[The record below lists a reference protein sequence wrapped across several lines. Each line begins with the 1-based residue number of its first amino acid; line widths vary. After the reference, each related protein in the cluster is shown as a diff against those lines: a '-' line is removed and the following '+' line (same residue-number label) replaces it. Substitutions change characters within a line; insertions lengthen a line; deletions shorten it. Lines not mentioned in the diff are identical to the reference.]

1 VKVLVI
7 IVATT
12 FVVLSSRSHRS
23 MVPFIDAPS
32 CLVDYEKVHPPTAR
46 RDRFMSKHYVGTEL
60 TLFAQ
65 AHNWKSYVASMLRP
79 WLGPRV
85 LEVGAGMGTNIPF
98 LFGDPVKEW
107 VAVEPDA
114 GLAGQ
119 ITGAS
124 RVVAGTLEALDPL
137 PRFDAVLY
145 LDVVEHISDDEAEL
159 ARAML
164 HLAPGGRLIVLVPA
178 HQFLFSP
185 FDAAIGHYRRYNRAR
200 LRQIGPKNGRLEQL
214 LLLDSIGL
222 FASLANKLVL
232 RAANP
237 SPEQIRLWDRTMVP
251 MSRIIDRLIG
261 YRVGKSVLGV
271 WTRS

>member
-1 VKVLVI
+1 
-7 IVATT
+7 
-12 FVVLSSRSHRS
+12 
-23 MVPFIDAPS
+23 MNQ
-32 CLVDYEKVHPPTAR
+32 
-46 RDRFMSKHYVGTEL
+46 HYVGSEL

-65 AHNWKSYVASMLRP
+65 AHNWKSYVASLVRP

-85 LEVGAGMGTNIPF
+85 LEVGAGVGSNIPY

-124 RVVAGTLEALDPL
+124 HVVAGTLEALDPS

-145 LDVVEHISDDEAEL
+145 LDVVEHISDDAAEL
-159 ARAML
+159 ERAML
-164 HLAPGGRLIVLVPA
+164 HLTPGGRLIVLAPA

-185 FDAAIGHYRRYNRAR
+185 FDAAIGHFRRYNRAS
-200 LRQIGPKNGRLEQL
+200 LRQIGPKDGRLEQL

-232 RAANP
+232 RAATP

-251 MSRIIDRLIG
+251 MSRVIDWLIG
-261 YRVGKSVLGV
+261 YHVGKSVLGI
-271 WTRS
+271 WRRS